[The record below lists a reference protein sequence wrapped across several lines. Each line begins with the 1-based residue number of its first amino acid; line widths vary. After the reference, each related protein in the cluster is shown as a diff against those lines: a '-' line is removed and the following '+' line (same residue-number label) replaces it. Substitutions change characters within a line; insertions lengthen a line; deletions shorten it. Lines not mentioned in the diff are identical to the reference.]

1 MIDLLRT
8 AATKATR
15 NSRYQST
22 SAHLG
27 GVCVCVGGCIPCI
40 HTHNKL
46 QPLYPILTL
55 THYVV
60 HSRVNALPAIHS
72 VKRIHDHYESEI
84 QVEAGDR
91 RGDAVGAED

>member
-8 AATKATR
+8 AVTKATR

-22 SAHLG
+22 SAHWRGVCG
-27 GVCVCVGGCIPCI
+27 GVRI
-40 HTHNKL
+40 HTYNKL

-84 QVEAGDR
+84 QVEAGDG